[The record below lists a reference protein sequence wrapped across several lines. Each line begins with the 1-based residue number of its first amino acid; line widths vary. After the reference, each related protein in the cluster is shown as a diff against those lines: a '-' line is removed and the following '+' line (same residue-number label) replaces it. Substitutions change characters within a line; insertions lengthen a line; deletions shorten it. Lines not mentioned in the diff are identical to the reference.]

1 MKKLL
6 ALILTLTMVASLFT
20 LLGCTAASQ
29 EESTTDTTQ
38 QTEPASVSEAKA
50 TPVELVLV
58 KTSGQN
64 VVQTSVPLI
73 AGEQMGIWEKL
84 GLDVERIHYVSGPP
98 QLEAN
103 PSGDW
108 DIGWIGATACING
121 ILNYD
126 MVLIGLS
133 GYDYSNMAFARND
146 SDIVAAGD
154 QGVAGTMGTAEQW
167 RGKDII
173 CGVGTV
179 NYCDLMLT
187 LEALGLTADD
197 VNIINMDI
205 STGLQA
211 FLSGEGD
218 VFYASSTYATE
229 VARQE
234 GYTCIHTM
242 KGMDAGMAGNLIAN
256 REYLA
261 ANEETTVKYLEG
273 ALEVIFWLGDEKNA
287 DQAAAWFV
295 QVMKEDF
302 GVEMTQ
308 EDALTNIK
316 QIGFKDLAFYENL
329 CETGEDGLTGMQRE
343 FKKFF
348 EYHVTIGSQEESNLD
363 AVMAAVDTSY
373 LEQAIALY
381 KLQNNVT
388 D

>member
-1 MKKLL
+1 MKKVL
-6 ALILTLTMVASLFT
+6 ALILALAMVTSLGSLF
-20 LLGCTAASQ
+20 GCAADVQ
-29 EESTTDTTQ
+29 EETASTVTQQPADTSTTDVQ
-38 QTEPASVSEAKA
+38 A
-50 TPVELVLV
+50 TPEEMILV

-73 AGEQMGIWEKL
+73 AGEQMGIWTKL

-108 DIGWIGATACING
+108 EIGWIGATACING
-121 ILNYD
+121 MLNYD

-133 GYDYSNMAFARND
+133 GYDYSNMAFARSD

-154 QGVAGTMGTAEQW
+154 QGVAGTLGTADQW

-218 VFYASSTYATE
+218 IYYTSSTYATE
-229 VARQE
+229 VSRQE
-234 GYTCIHTM
+234 GYTVIHTM
-242 KGMDAGMAGNLIAN
+242 QGMDAGMAGNLIAN

-261 ANEETTVKYLEG
+261 GNKETVVKYLEG
-273 ALEVIFWLGDEKNA
+273 ALEVIFWLGDEANA

-302 GVEMTQ
+302 GIEMTQ

-316 QIGFKDLAFYENL
+316 QIGFKDLAFYEDL
-329 CETGEDGLTGMQRE
+329 CKVGDDGLTGMQRE

-348 EYHVTIGSQEESNLD
+348 EYHVTIGSQEETNLE

-373 LEQAIALY
+373 LEEAITLY
-381 KLQNNVT
+381 KLNNNIT